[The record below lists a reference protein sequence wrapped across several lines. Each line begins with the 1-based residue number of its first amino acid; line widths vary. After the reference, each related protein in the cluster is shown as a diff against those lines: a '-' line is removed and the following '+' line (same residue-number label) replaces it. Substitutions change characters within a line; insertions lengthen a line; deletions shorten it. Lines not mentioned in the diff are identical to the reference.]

1 MNRFHAF
8 NIRAKIVAQPTPPIA
23 AGMARSFSTLS
34 AHNLGHDPCRH
45 RRNRRPGWA
54 RHVGNLFQPDER
66 GTNGVVYVA
75 DSGNSKIRKPA
86 PTP

>member
-8 NIRAKIVAQPTPPIA
+8 NIRAKIVARPTPPIA
-23 AGMARSFSTLS
+23 AGLARSFSTLS
-34 AHNLGHDPCRH
+34 AHKLGHDPRRH

-54 RHVGNLFQPDER
+54 RHIGNLFQPDER
-66 GTNGVVYVA
+66 ETNGVVYVA

>member
-8 NIRAKIVAQPTPPIA
+8 NIRAKIVARPTPPIA

-34 AHNLGHDPCRH
+34 AHKLGHDPRRH

-54 RHVGNLFQPDER
+54 RHIGNLFQPDER
-66 GTNGVVYVA
+66 GGWRQRR
-75 DSGNSKIRKPA
+75 GLCRGFRKQQDP
-86 PTP
+86 